1 MLSQELRAASQI
13 VALVGLVFSFLM
25 LIPWMASVFTGWS
38 GGESFLWSGL
48 TTGLACALV
57 MVSGWG
63 DTPRVSTRFGV
74 IVVNM
79 LWWVL
84 PLICAIPLMNSNEN
98 FSFVDSLFEATS
110 GLTTTGSTIVTDLVD
125 QSRPVLL
132 WRAIMQWVGGLGIL
146 SLGLI
151 LLPFLRVGGMQLFRM
166 ESSDRSEKPLP
177 RLIEISK
184 SIIIIYIVLS
194 VLCSISYLSVGMAPF
209 DALTHAMTTVS
220 TGGFSTHDESLG
232 YYEGW
237 QVLWVAIIFMIA
249 GALPFSFFIAVF
261 FARNLPRYDPQIAV
275 FFILIIISSTLV
287 LFVDG
292 WNHAKNFT
300 QFSQYIFNVISILT
314 TTGYASGN
322 FMDYGGIGATLFFFL
337 IFIGGCAGSTSG
349 GIKIYRFIVLGQLIK
364 TSLQELMYSRGVFL
378 MRYGKQVVDKNV
390 FRASMVMICCFFVFL
405 ALFTIIL
412 GALGADFITA
422 LSGSATAL
430 ANVGPGIG
438 DVIGPTGSFSTLT
451 SPEKYVLVF
460 AMIIGR
466 LELLVALALF
476 VPLLWRD

>member
-25 LIPWMASVFTGWS
+25 LIPWLASVFTGWS

-166 ESSDRSEKPLP
+166 ESSDRSDKPLP

-194 VLCSISYLSVGMAPF
+194 VLCSIGYLSVGMAPF

-232 YYEGW
+232 YYKGW
-237 QVLWVAIIFMIA
+237 QVLWVAIVFMIA

-275 FFILIIISSTLV
+275 FFILIIISSALV

-292 WNHAKNFT
+292 WDHAKNFT
-300 QFSQYIFNVISILT
+300 QFSQYIFNVIAILT

-390 FRASMVMICCFFVFL
+390 FRSSMVMICCFFVFL

-438 DVIGPTGSFSTLT
+438 DVIGPTGSFSTLS

>member
-194 VLCSISYLSVGMAPF
+194 VLCSIGYLSVGMAPF

-292 WNHAKNFT
+292 WDHAKNFT

-405 ALFTIIL
+405 ALFTVIL

>member
-25 LIPWMASVFTGWS
+25 LIPWIASVLTGWS

-48 TTGLACALV
+48 TTGLVCALV

-84 PLICAIPLMNSNEN
+84 PLICSIPLMNSNEN

-184 SIIIIYIVLS
+184 SIIIIYLVLS
-194 VLCSISYLSVGMAPF
+194 VLCSIGYLSVGMAPF

-275 FFILIIISSTLV
+275 FFTLIVISSALV
-287 LFVDG
+287 LFSDG
-292 WNHAKNFT
+292 WDHVKSFT

-438 DVIGPTGSFSTLT
+438 DIIGPTGNFSTLT

>member
-1 MLSQELRAASQI
+1 
-13 VALVGLVFSFLM
+13 
-25 LIPWMASVFTGWS
+25 
-38 GGESFLWSGL
+38 
-48 TTGLACALV
+48 
-57 MVSGWG
+57 
-63 DTPRVSTRFGV
+63 
-74 IVVNM
+74 
-79 LWWVL
+79 
-84 PLICAIPLMNSNEN
+84 
-98 FSFVDSLFEATS
+98 
-110 GLTTTGSTIVTDLVD
+110 
-125 QSRPVLL
+125 
-132 WRAIMQWVGGLGIL
+132 MQWVGGLGIL

-275 FFILIIISSTLV
+275 FFILIIISSALV

-292 WNHAKNFT
+292 WDHAKNFT